1 MSKVKVS
8 VSGFPRVGKDRELK
22 FAEEKYF
29 RGEISEDILQK
40 VARELRLSHWQEQK
54 KAGIDLIPSND
65 FSFYD

>member
-1 MSKVKVS
+1 MSEVKVS